1 MTAIL
6 FIIGLISI
14 LGQVVL
20 LRELNV
26 ASFGVELVYI
36 LALGFWLAATALGA
50 LSCRSSRAPRPDLL
64 TIPLL
69 LFAALLP
76 LAVAFARG
84 SRVLAGGVPGA
95 YLPFGEQILTIGITL
110 LPAGFLTGW
119 LFRRAAGFFVKE
131 GRTVAAAYAIES
143 AGGIA
148 GGLLSSLGLHWGVQ
162 NFALALIGALIAAAA
177 PLLITAGA
185 RQSQSRLPAV
195 TLCAILLLCLYQAP
209 ALDGVMTRWNH
220 PSLLR
225 EPGYALMAGSV
236 SLSARQQVS
245 VFVNNALAF
254 ETEGTEAEH
263 FAHLAALQHPRPE
276 RILIL
281 GGGIEGTVAEVLKHG
296 PVAVDY
302 VEVDPA
308 MIGTVREHLSPQR
321 QEPLGKPGVR
331 IITDDPRRFLQA
343 EGRYDL
349 ILIGMP
355 EPSSGQAN
363 RFYTLEFFKLCRDRL
378 KPDGIVALKI
388 QAAENRWTPQMTERA
403 LSIHGALLSVFGN
416 VLIIP
421 GDTDVVT
428 ASSVSLP
435 SDPQVL
441 IERLRSRGIR
451 SRLISEPFIRY
462 LLTNDRFSE
471 VGETVRTRTAPLNTD
486 RRPICYQ
493 LTSLLW
499 LSKFYPAL
507 TGLSFGEIE
516 SLMKEKRTWI
526 AAAAGLAADPL
537 FHCPHETLL
546 ARDSPR
552 GGCGVCRHGSR
563 DGADPAIPDPSR
575 RPVPRPGA
583 SHHGLHAR
591 PDCRL
596 LRRRRGGPRQEPVP
610 HTRPEMGDRLC
621 RRLHAPRDPC
631 LLPGPDRP
639 VYGSRRNGG
648 AARGGGFSRGGRLCL
663 CKLQEGAGSGK
674 GDLAPLCSRSL
685 RRLPR
690 LRCREPLH
698 GAAHRHG
705 HDGSR
710 DGHPVARWPCC
721 SYSRCAAGR
730 RDSD

>member
-6 FIIGLISI
+6 FIVGLISI

-50 LSCRSSRAPRPDLL
+50 LSCRSSRASRPDLL
-64 TIPLL
+64 AIPLL

-76 LAVAFARG
+76 LAMAFARG
-84 SRVLAGGVPGA
+84 NRVLLGAVPGA

-119 LFRRAAGFFVKE
+119 LFRRSAGFFVSG

-143 AGGIA
+143 AGGVA

-162 NFALALIGALIAAAA
+162 NFALALAGSLIAAAA
-177 PLLITAGA
+177 PLLIATGA
-185 RQSQSRLPAV
+185 QKSRSRLASIA
-195 TLCAILLLCLYQAP
+195 LCGILLPCLYLAP
-209 ALDGVMTRWNH
+209 VLDSAMTRWNH
-220 PSLLR
+220 PALLESRDTPYGRVSITQR
-225 EPGYALMAGSV
+225 EA
-236 SLSARQQVS
+236 QVS

-263 FAHLAALQHPRPE
+263 FAHLAALQHPKPD

-296 PVAVDY
+296 PATVDC
-302 VEVDPA
+302 VEIDPA
-308 MIGTVREHLSPQR
+308 MMGTVRAHLPPQR
-321 QEPLGKPGVR
+321 QAPLDRPGVR
-331 IITDDPRRFLQA
+331 IIADDPRRFLQA
-343 EGRYDL
+343 EGLYDL

-363 RFYTLEFFKLCRDRL
+363 RFYTLEFFKLCRERL
-378 KPDGIVALKI
+378 KADGIVALRI

-403 LSIHGALLSVFGN
+403 LSIRGALLSVFGH

-428 ASSVSLP
+428 ASPAALS

-441 IERLRSRGIR
+441 IERFRARGLQ
-451 SRLISEPFIRY
+451 SRLISEFFIRY

-471 VGETVRTRTAPLNTD
+471 VGETLRTRTAPVNTD

-493 LTSLLW
+493 LTALLW

-516 SLMKEKRTWI
+516 VLVKGKGTWI
-526 AAAAGLAADPL
+526 AAAAGLLLAL
-537 FHCPHETLL
+537 FFIARTRPSWRGTLL
-546 ARDSPR
+546 V
-552 GGCGVCRHGSR
+552 GVAGFAGMVLETVLILQYQTRHGVLYR
-563 DGADPAIPDPSR
+563 DLGILITAFMLGLTAGALA
-575 RPVPRPGA
+575 VA
-583 SHHGLHAR
+583 A
-591 PDCRL
+591 
-596 LRRRRGGPRQEPVP
+596 
-610 HTRPEMGDRLC
+610 
-621 RRLHAPRDPC
+621 
-631 LLPGPDRP
+631 
-639 VYGSRRNGG
+639 
-648 AARGGGFSRGGRLCL
+648 AARGKSRYRTLARQWGLGFV
-663 CKLQEGAGSGK
+663 AGFVLLGT
-674 GDLAPLCSRSL
+674 LAFFQ
-685 RRLPR
+685 
-690 LRCREPLH
+690 
-698 GAAHRHG
+698 
-705 HDGSR
+705 
-710 DGHPVARWPCC
+710 ARIGLFTGLAETAGLLA
-721 SYSRCAAGR
+721 AAGFLVAGVFAYASFR
-730 RDSD
+730 RVPDPEKVISPLYAADLFGGCLGSIAASLLLVPLAGMDVTAAAMVGLVLLALLLI

>member
-50 LSCRSSRAPRPDLL
+50 LSCRSSRASRPDRLA
-64 TIPLL
+64 IPLL
-69 LFAALLP
+69 LFSALLP

-84 SRVLAGGVPGA
+84 NRVLFGGVPGA

-119 LFRRAAGFFVKE
+119 LFRRSAGFFVSE
-131 GRTVAAAYAIES
+131 GRTVAAAYALES
-143 AGGIA
+143 AGGVA

-162 NFALALIGALIAAAA
+162 NFALALTGSLIAAAA
-177 PLLITAGA
+177 PLLIATGA
-185 RQSQSRLPAV
+185 QKNRSRPAAIIF
-195 TLCAILLLCLYQAP
+195 CGILLPCLYLAP
-209 ALDGVMTRWNH
+209 ALDGAMTRWNH
-220 PSLLR
+220 PSLLESRDTPYGRVSITQR
-225 EPGYALMAGSV
+225 ES
-236 SLSARQQVS
+236 QVS

-263 FAHLAALQHPRPE
+263 FAHLAALQHPKPD

-296 PVAVDY
+296 ATTVDY
-302 VEVDPA
+302 VEIDPV
-308 MIGTVREHLSPQR
+308 MIGTVRAHLPPQR
-321 QEPLGKPGVR
+321 QAPLDNPGVR
-331 IITDDPRRFLQA
+331 IIAEDPRRFLQA
-343 EGRYDL
+343 EGLYDL

-378 KPDGIVALKI
+378 KADGIVALRI

-403 LSIHGALLSVFGN
+403 LSIHGALLSVFGH

-428 ASSVSLP
+428 ASPAALS

-441 IERLRSRGIR
+441 IERFRARGLQ
-451 SRLISEPFIRY
+451 SRLISEFFIRY
-462 LLTNDRFSE
+462 LLTNDRFAE
-471 VGETVRTRTAPLNTD
+471 VAETLRTRTAPVNTD

-493 LTSLLW
+493 LTALLW

-516 SLMKEKRTWI
+516 GLVKDRWTWI
-526 AAAAGLAADPL
+526 AATAGLLLALL
-537 FHCPHETLL
+537 FIARTRPSWRGTLL
-546 ARDSPR
+546 V
-552 GGCGVCRHGSR
+552 GVAGFAGMVLETVLILQYQTRHGVLFR
-563 DGADPAIPDPSR
+563 DLGILITAFMLGLTAGALA
-575 RPVPRPGA
+575 VA
-583 SHHGLHAR
+583 A
-591 PDCRL
+591 
-596 LRRRRGGPRQEPVP
+596 
-610 HTRPEMGDRLC
+610 
-621 RRLHAPRDPC
+621 
-631 LLPGPDRP
+631 
-639 VYGSRRNGG
+639 
-648 AARGGGFSRGGRLCL
+648 AARGMSRYRTLARQWGLGFV
-663 CKLQEGAGSGK
+663 AGFVLLGT
-674 GDLAPLCSRSL
+674 LA
-685 RRLPR
+685 
-690 LRCREPLH
+690 
-698 GAAHRHG
+698 
-705 HDGSR
+705 
-710 DGHPVARWPCC
+710 VFQARIGLFTGLAETAGLLA
-721 SYSRCAAGR
+721 AAGFLVAGVFAYASFR
-730 RDSD
+730 RVPDPEKMISPLYAADLFGGCLGSIAASLLLVPLAGMDMTAAAMVGLALAALLLI

>member
-1 MTAIL
+1 MTALL

-50 LSCRSSRAPRPDLL
+50 LLCRSTRAPRPDLL

-95 YLPFGEQILTIGITL
+95 YLPFGEQIMTIGITL
-110 LPAGFLTGW
+110 LPAGFITGW
-119 LFRRAAGFFVKE
+119 LFRRAAGVFVKE

-148 GGLLSSLGLHWGVQ
+148 GGFLSSLGLHWGVQ

-177 PLLITAGA
+177 PVLITAGA

-209 ALDGVMTRWNH
+209 ALDGEMTRWNH
-220 PSLLR
+220 PSLLQSQDTPYGRISITQR
-225 EPGYALMAGSV
+225 E
-236 SLSARQQVS
+236 QQVS

-296 PVAVDY
+296 PIAVDY

-308 MIGTVREHLSPQR
+308 MIGTVREHLSPQG

-363 RFYTLEFFKLCRDRL
+363 RFYTLEFFKLCRDRM

-428 ASSVSLP
+428 ASLVSLP

-441 IERLRSRGIR
+441 VERLRSRGIR

-493 LTSLLW
+493 LTALLW

-507 TGLSFGEIE
+507 TALSFGEIE

-526 AAAAGLAADPL
+526 AAAAGLLLIL
-537 FHCPHETLL
+537 FVFARMRPSWRGTLL
-546 ARDSPR
+546 V
-552 GGCGVCRHGSR
+552 GVAGFAGMVFETVLILQYQTRHGVLYR
-563 DGADPAIPDPSR
+563 DL
-575 RPVPRPGA
+575 
-583 SHHGLHAR
+583 GLLITAFMIG
-591 PDCRL
+591 L
-596 LRRRRGGPRQEPVP
+596 
-610 HTRPEMGDRLC
+610 T
-621 RRLHAPRDPC
+621 A
-631 LLPGPDRP
+631 
-639 VYGSRRNGG
+639 GSFAVAA
-648 AARGGGFSRGGRLCL
+648 AARGKSRYRTLARKWGIGFV
-663 CKLQEGAGSGK
+663 AGFMLLGSLAFFQTRIGLFT
-674 GDLAPLCSRSL
+674 DLAETAGLLAAVGFLVAGVFAYASFRRVPDQEKAISPLYAADLFGGCLGSVAASL
-685 RRLPR
+685 LMV
-690 LRCREPLH
+690 PLI
-698 GAAHRHG
+698 GMDLTAAAMVIL
-705 HDGSR
+705 SL
-710 DGHPVARWPCC
+710 
-721 SYSRCAAGR
+721 AALLLV
-730 RDSD
+730 

>member
-1 MTAIL
+1 MKAVL

-50 LSCRSSRAPRPDLL
+50 LFCRSTRAPRPGLL

-76 LAVAFARG
+76 LAVAFARA
-84 SRVLAGGVPGA
+84 SRFLAGGVPGA
-95 YLPFGEQILTIGITL
+95 YLPFGEQIITIGITL
-110 LPAGFLTGW
+110 LPAGFITGW
-119 LFRRAAGFFVKE
+119 LFRRAAGFFVSE

-185 RQSQSRLPAV
+185 KHSRSTLPAIA
-195 TLCAILLLCLYQAP
+195 LCGIFLLCIYQAP
-209 ALDGVMTRWNH
+209 ALDGMMTRWNH
-220 PSLLR
+220 PSLLQSKDSPYGRISITQR
-225 EPGYALMAGSV
+225 EEQL
-236 SLSARQQVS
+236 S
-245 VFVNNALAF
+245 VFLNDALAF

-263 FAHLAALQHPRPE
+263 FAHLAALQHPQPE

-296 PVAVDY
+296 PAAIDY
-302 VEVDPA
+302 VEVDPVL
-308 MIGTVREHLSPQR
+308 IGTVRNHLSPQR

-343 EGRYDL
+343 ADGRYDL

-355 EPSSGQAN
+355 EPSSGQTN
-363 RFYTLEFFKLCRDRL
+363 RFFTLEFFQLCRDRL
-378 KPDGIVALKI
+378 KPDGIVAMRL

-403 LSIHGALLSVFGN
+403 LSIHGALFSVFGN

-428 ASSVSLP
+428 ASLVSLP
-435 SDPQVL
+435 SDPEVL

-471 VGETVRTRTAPLNTD
+471 VEQTVRTHTAPLNTD
-486 RRPICYQ
+486 TRPICYQ
-493 LTSLLW
+493 LTALLW

-516 SLMKEKRTWI
+516 SLIKEKRTWI
-526 AAAAGLAADPL
+526 AAAAGLLLIL
-537 FHCPHETLL
+537 FFIARSRPSWRRTLL
-546 ARDSPR
+546 V
-552 GGCGVCRHGSR
+552 GVAGFAGMVLETVLILQYQTRHGVLYR
-563 DGADPAIPDPSR
+563 DLGILITAFMLGLTAGALVVA
-575 RPVPRPGA
+575 A
-583 SHHGLHAR
+583 
-591 PDCRL
+591 
-596 LRRRRGGPRQEPVP
+596 
-610 HTRPEMGDRLC
+610 
-621 RRLHAPRDPC
+621 
-631 LLPGPDRP
+631 
-639 VYGSRRNGG
+639 
-648 AARGGGFSRGGRLCL
+648 AARGKSRYRTIGRQWGVGFMAGFMLLGTLAFFQARIGRFAELA
-663 CKLQEGAGSGK
+663 ETAGL
-674 GDLAPLCSRSL
+674 LAAAGFLVAGVFAYASL
-685 RRLPR
+685 RGAPDQ
-690 LRCREPLH
+690 EKAISPLY
-698 GAAHRHG
+698 AADLFG
-705 HDGSR
+705 GCLGS
-710 DGHPVARWPCC
+710 VAASLFMVPLIGMDMT
-721 SYSRCAAGR
+721 AAGMVIL
-730 RDSD
+730 SLVAVLLI

>member
-1 MTAIL
+1 MKAVL

-50 LSCRSSRAPRPDLL
+50 LFCRSNRAPRPGLL

-95 YLPFGEQILTIGITL
+95 YLPFGEQIITIGITL
-110 LPAGFLTGW
+110 LPAGFITGW
-119 LFRRAAGFFVKE
+119 LFRRAAGFFVSK

-185 RQSQSRLPAV
+185 KQSQSRLPAV
-195 TLCAILLLCLYQAP
+195 TLCAILLLCLNQAP
-209 ALDGVMTRWNH
+209 ALDGMMTRWNH
-220 PSLLR
+220 PSLLQSKDSPYGRISITQR
-225 EPGYALMAGSV
+225 EEQL
-236 SLSARQQVS
+236 S
-245 VFVNNALAF
+245 VFFNDALAF

-263 FAHLAALQHPRPE
+263 FAHLAALQHPLPE

-296 PVAVDY
+296 PAAVDY
-302 VEVDPA
+302 VEVDPVL
-308 MIGTVREHLSPQR
+308 IGTVRDHLSPQR

-343 EGRYDL
+343 DGRYDL

-363 RFYTLEFFKLCRDRL
+363 RFYTLEFFQLCRDRL
-378 KPDGIVALKI
+378 KPDGIVALRL
-388 QAAENRWTPQMTERA
+388 QTTENRWTPQMTERA
-403 LSIHGALLSVFGN
+403 LSIRGALFSVFGN

-421 GDTDVVT
+421 GDMDVVT
-428 ASSVSLP
+428 ASPVSLP
-435 SDPQVL
+435 SNPEVL

-471 VGETVRTRTAPLNTD
+471 VEQTVRTRTAPLNTD
-486 RRPICYQ
+486 TRPICYQ
-493 LTSLLW
+493 LTALLW

-507 TGLSFGEIE
+507 SGLSFGEIE
-516 SLMKEKRTWI
+516 SLMKGKRTWI
-526 AAAAGLAADPL
+526 AAAAGLLLIPFFIARSRPSWRR
-537 FHCPHETLL
+537 TLL
-546 ARDSPR
+546 V
-552 GGCGVCRHGSR
+552 GVAGFAGMVLETVLILQYQTRHGVLYR
-563 DGADPAIPDPSR
+563 DLGILITAFMLGLTAGALVVA
-575 RPVPRPGA
+575 A
-583 SHHGLHAR
+583 
-591 PDCRL
+591 
-596 LRRRRGGPRQEPVP
+596 
-610 HTRPEMGDRLC
+610 
-621 RRLHAPRDPC
+621 
-631 LLPGPDRP
+631 
-639 VYGSRRNGG
+639 
-648 AARGGGFSRGGRLCL
+648 AARGKSRYRTIGRKWGVGFMAGFMLLGTLAFFQARIGRFAELA
-663 CKLQEGAGSGK
+663 ETAGL
-674 GDLAPLCSRSL
+674 LAAAGFLVAGVFAYASL
-685 RRLPR
+685 RGAPDQ
-690 LRCREPLH
+690 EKAISPLY
-698 GAAHRHG
+698 AADLFG
-705 HDGSR
+705 GCLGS
-710 DGHPVARWPCC
+710 VAASLFMVPLIGMDMT
-721 SYSRCAAGR
+721 AAGMVIL
-730 RDSD
+730 SLVAVLLV

>member
-1 MTAIL
+1 MTALL

-14 LGQVVL
+14 LSQVVL

-50 LSCRSSRAPRPDLL
+50 LLCRSTRSPRPDLL

-69 LFAALLP
+69 LFATLLP
-76 LAVAFARG
+76 LAVAFSRG

-95 YLPFGEQILTIGITL
+95 YLPFGEQIITIGITL
-110 LPAGFLTGW
+110 LPAGFITGW
-119 LFRRAAGFFVKE
+119 LFRRAAGVFVKE
-131 GRTVAAAYAIES
+131 GRSVAAAYSIES

-148 GGLLSSLGLHWGVQ
+148 GGFLSSLGLHWGVQ

-185 RQSQSRLPAV
+185 RQSQSRFPAV

-220 PSLLR
+220 PSLLQSQDTPYGRISITQR
-225 EPGYALMAGSV
+225 E
-236 SLSARQQVS
+236 QQVS

-308 MIGTVREHLSPQR
+308 MIGTVREHLSPQG
-321 QEPLGKPGVR
+321 QEPLRKPGVR

-363 RFYTLEFFKLCRDRL
+363 RFYTLEFFKLCRDRM

-428 ASSVSLP
+428 ASLVSLP
-435 SDPQVL
+435 SDPQILVD
-441 IERLRSRGIR
+441 RLRSRGIR

-471 VGETVRTRTAPLNTD
+471 VGETVQTRTAPLNTD

-493 LTSLLW
+493 LTALLW

-507 TGLSFGEIE
+507 TALSFGEIE

-526 AAAAGLAADPL
+526 AAAAGLLLIL
-537 FHCPHETLL
+537 FVFARMRPSWRGTLL
-546 ARDSPR
+546 V
-552 GGCGVCRHGSR
+552 GVAGFAGMVFETVLILQYQTRHGVLYR
-563 DGADPAIPDPSR
+563 DLGILITAFMI
-575 RPVPRPGA
+575 
-583 SHHGLHAR
+583 GLTA
-591 PDCRL
+591 
-596 LRRRRGGPRQEPVP
+596 
-610 HTRPEMGDRLC
+610 
-621 RRLHAPRDPC
+621 
-631 LLPGPDRP
+631 
-639 VYGSRRNGG
+639 GSFAVAA
-648 AARGGGFSRGGRLCL
+648 AARGKSRYRTLARKWGIGFV
-663 CKLQEGAGSGK
+663 AGFILLGTLAFFQTRISLFT
-674 GDLAPLCSRSL
+674 DLAETAGLL
-685 RRLPR
+685 
-690 LRCREPLH
+690 
-698 GAAHRHG
+698 A
-705 HDGSR
+705 
-710 DGHPVARWPCC
+710 
-721 SYSRCAAGR
+721 AAGFLVAGVFAYASFR
-730 RDSD
+730 RVPDQEKAISPLYAADLFGGCLGSVAASLFMVPLFGMDLTAAAMVILSLAALLLV

>member
-6 FIIGLISI
+6 FIVGLISI

-50 LSCRSSRAPRPDLL
+50 LSCRSSRAARPGLL
-64 TIPLL
+64 AIPLL

-84 SRVLAGGVPGA
+84 SRILAGGVPGA
-95 YLPFGEQILTIGITL
+95 YLPFGEQILTIAITL

-119 LFRRAAGFFVKE
+119 LFRQAAGFFVSE

-162 NFALALIGALIAAAA
+162 NFVLALTGSLIAAAA

-185 RQSQSRLPAV
+185 RQSRSRLPAV

-209 ALDGVMTRWNH
+209 ALDDMMTRWNH
-220 PSLLR
+220 PSLLESRDTPYGRISITQR
-225 EPGYALMAGSV
+225 EA
-236 SLSARQQVS
+236 QVS
-245 VFVNNALAF
+245 VFMNNALAF

-308 MIGTVREHLSPQR
+308 MLGTVREHLSLQR

-331 IITDDPRRFLQA
+331 IITDDPRRFLRE

-363 RFYTLEFFKLCRDRL
+363 RFYTLEFFKMCRDRL
-378 KPDGIVALKI
+378 KPDGIVALRI
-388 QAAENRWTPQMTERA
+388 QAAENSWTPQMTERA
-403 LSIHGALLSVFGN
+403 LSIHGALFSAFGH

-428 ASSVSLP
+428 ASPVTLP
-435 SDPQVL
+435 SDPEVL

-451 SRLISEPFIRY
+451 SRLVSEPFIRY

-486 RRPICYQ
+486 QRPICYQ

-507 TGLSFGEIE
+507 TGLSLGEIE
-516 SLMKEKRTWI
+516 SLMKANWTWI
-526 AAAAGLAADPL
+526 AAASGMLLIL
-537 FHCPHETLL
+537 FFIARVRPSWRGTLL
-546 ARDSPR
+546 VGFA
-552 GGCGVCRHGSR
+552 GFAGMVLETVLILQYQTRHGVLYR
-563 DGADPAIPDPSR
+563 DLGLLITAFMLGLTAGALTVA
-575 RPVPRPGA
+575 
-583 SHHGLHAR
+583 
-591 PDCRL
+591 
-596 LRRRRGGPRQEPVP
+596 
-610 HTRPEMGDRLC
+610 T
-621 RRLHAPRDPC
+621 
-631 LLPGPDRP
+631 
-639 VYGSRRNGG
+639 
-648 AARGGGFSRGGRLCL
+648 AARGKSRYRTLVRKWGIGFV
-663 CKLQEGAGSGK
+663 AGFMLLGTLAFFRARI
-674 GDLAPLCSRSL
+674 GLFTDLAETAGLLAAVGFLVAGVFAYASFRRVPDPEKVISPLYAADLFGGCLGSIAASL
-685 RRLPR
+685 FMV
-690 LRCREPLH
+690 PLI
-698 GAAHRHG
+698 GMDMTAAAMVG
-705 HDGSR
+705 LALLALLL
-710 DGHPVARWPCC
+710 V
-721 SYSRCAAGR
+721 
-730 RDSD
+730 

>member
-1 MTAIL
+1 MTVIL

-50 LSCRSSRAPRPDLL
+50 LSCRSSRAPRPGLL

-84 SRVLAGGVPGA
+84 SRVFAGGVPGA
-95 YLPFGEQILTIGITL
+95 YLPFGEQIVTIGITL
-110 LPAGFLTGW
+110 LPAGFITGW
-119 LFRRAAGFFVKE
+119 LFRRAAGFFVSE
-131 GRTVAAAYAIES
+131 GRTLAAAYAIES

-162 NFALALIGALIAAAA
+162 NFVLALTGALIAAAA
-177 PLLITAGA
+177 PLLIAAGA

-195 TLCAILLLCLYQAP
+195 TLCAILLLCLTQAP
-209 ALDGVMTRWNH
+209 ALDGMMTRWNH
-220 PSLLR
+220 PSLLESRDTPYGRISITER
-225 EPGYALMAGSV
+225 EA
-236 SLSARQQVS
+236 QVS
-245 VFVNNALAF
+245 VFMNNALAF

-321 QEPLGKPGVR
+321 QEPLGRPGVR

-355 EPSSGQAN
+355 EPASGQAN

-378 KPDGIVALKI
+378 KPEGIVALKI

-403 LSIHGALLSVFGN
+403 LSIRGALFSVYGN

-421 GDTDVVT
+421 GETDVVT
-428 ASSVSLP
+428 ASPVSLP

-462 LLTNDRFSE
+462 LLTNDRFTE

-493 LTSLLW
+493 LTALLW

-507 TGLSFGEIE
+507 IGLSLGEIE
-516 SLMKEKRTWI
+516 SLMIEKWIWI
-526 AAAAGLAADPL
+526 AAAAGMPL
-537 FHCPHETLL
+537 ILFFIARMRPSWRGTLL
-546 ARDSPR
+546 V
-552 GGCGVCRHGSR
+552 GV
-563 DGADPAIPDPSR
+563 A
-575 RPVPRPGA
+575 
-583 SHHGLHAR
+583 
-591 PDCRL
+591 
-596 LRRRRGGPRQEPVP
+596 
-610 HTRPEMGDRLC
+610 
-621 RRLHAPRDPC
+621 
-631 LLPGPDRP
+631 
-639 VYGSRRNGG
+639 
-648 AARGGGFSRGGRLCL
+648 GF
-663 CKLQEGAGSGK
+663 AGMV
-674 GDLAPLCSRSL
+674 LETVLILSL
-685 RRLPR
+685 I
-690 LRCREPLH
+690 H
-698 GAAHRHG
+698 I
-705 HDGSR
+705 
-710 DGHPVARWPCC
+710 
-721 SYSRCAAGR
+721 
-730 RDSD
+730 

>member
-50 LSCRSSRAPRPDLL
+50 LSCRSARAPRPGLL
-64 TIPLL
+64 AIPLL

-95 YLPFGEQILTIGITL
+95 YLPFGEQIITIGITL
-110 LPAGFLTGW
+110 LPAGFITGW
-119 LFRRAAGFFVKE
+119 LFRRAAGFFVSE

-143 AGGIA
+143 AGGLA

-185 RQSQSRLPAV
+185 KQSRSRLPAV

-209 ALDGVMTRWNH
+209 ALDGMMTRWNH
-220 PSLLR
+220 PSLLESKDTPYGRISITQR
-225 EPGYALMAGSV
+225 E
-236 SLSARQQVS
+236 QQVS

-308 MIGTVREHLSPQR
+308 MIGTVRDHLSPQR

-343 EGRYDL
+343 DGRYDL

-363 RFYTLEFFKLCRDRL
+363 RFYTLEFFQLCRDRL
-378 KPDGIVALKI
+378 KPDGIVALRL
-388 QAAENRWTPQMTERA
+388 QASENRWTPQMTERA
-403 LSIHGALLSVFGN
+403 LSIHGALFSVFGN

-428 ASSVSLP
+428 ASPVSLP

-486 RRPICYQ
+486 TRPICYQ
-493 LTSLLW
+493 LTALLW

-516 SLMKEKRTWI
+516 SLMKGKRTWI
-526 AAAAGLAADPL
+526 AAAAGLLLIL
-537 FHCPHETLL
+537 FFIARMRPSWRRTLL
-546 ARDSPR
+546 V
-552 GGCGVCRHGSR
+552 GVAGFAGMVLETVLILQYQTRHGVLYR
-563 DGADPAIPDPSR
+563 DLGILITAFML
-575 RPVPRPGA
+575 
-583 SHHGLHAR
+583 GLTAGSFAVAAAAR
-591 PDCRL
+591 
-596 LRRRRGGPRQEPVP
+596 GKIPVP
-610 HTRPEMGDRLC
+610 HNRPEMGGRLHG
-621 RRLHAPRDPC
+621 RPHAPRDPC
-631 LLPGPDRP
+631 LLPGPNRP
-639 VYGSRRNGG
+639 VRGTCRNGG
-648 AARGGGFSRGGRLCL
+648 PARCGGLSRGGRLCL
-663 CKLQEGAGSGK
+663 CKPPGGPDQEKAISPLYAADLFGGCLGSVAASLFMVPLIGMDMTAAAMV
-674 GDLAPLCSRSL
+674 GLAL
-685 RRLPR
+685 
-690 LRCREPLH
+690 
-698 GAAHRHG
+698 AA
-705 HDGSR
+705 
-710 DGHPVARWPCC
+710 VLLI
-721 SYSRCAAGR
+721 
-730 RDSD
+730 

>member
-6 FIIGLISI
+6 FMIGLISI

-50 LSCRSSRAPRPDLL
+50 LSCRSARAPRTDLVA
-64 TIPLL
+64 IPLL

-84 SRVLAGGVPGA
+84 NRILFGGVPGA
-95 YLPFGEQILTIGITL
+95 YLPFGEQILTISITL

-119 LFRRAAGFFVKE
+119 LFRRAAGFFVSE

-143 AGGIA
+143 AGGVA

-177 PLLITAGA
+177 PLLITAGD

-209 ALDGVMTRWNH
+209 VLDGVMTRWNH
-220 PSLLR
+220 PSLLESRDTPYGRISITQR
-225 EPGYALMAGSV
+225 EA
-236 SLSARQQVS
+236 QIS

-254 ETEGTEAEH
+254 ETEGTEAEQ
-263 FAHLAALQHPRPE
+263 FAHLAALQHARPE

-302 VEVDPA
+302 VEVDPVL
-308 MIGTVREHLSPQR
+308 IGTVREHLSPQR

-331 IITDDPRRFLQA
+331 IITDDPRRFLRA

-363 RFYTLEFFKLCRDRL
+363 RFYTLEFFQLCRDRL
-378 KPDGIVALKI
+378 KPDGIVALRL

-403 LSIHGALLSVFGN
+403 LSIHGALFSVFGN

-428 ASSVSLP
+428 ASLVSLP
-435 SDPQVL
+435 GDPQVL
-441 IERLRSRGIR
+441 VERLRSRGIR

-507 TGLSFGEIE
+507 TGLSFGQIE
-516 SLMKEKRTWI
+516 GLMKGKQTWI
-526 AAAAGLAADPL
+526 AAAAGLLLIL
-537 FHCPHETLL
+537 FLIARLRPSWRGTLL
-546 ARDSPR
+546 V
-552 GGCGVCRHGSR
+552 GVAGFAGMVLETVLILQYQTRHGVLYR
-563 DGADPAIPDPSR
+563 DL
-575 RPVPRPGA
+575 
-583 SHHGLHAR
+583 GLLITAFM
-591 PDCRL
+591 L
-596 LRRRRGGPRQEPVP
+596 GL
-610 HTRPEMGDRLC
+610 T
-621 RRLHAPRDPC
+621 A
-631 LLPGPDRP
+631 
-639 VYGSRRNGG
+639 GSFAVAA
-648 AARGGGFSRGGRLCL
+648 AARGKSRYRTLARKWGVGFV
-663 CKLQEGAGSGK
+663 AGFMLLGTLAFFQARI
-674 GDLAPLCSRSL
+674 GLFTDLAETAGLLAAVGFLVAGVFAYASFRRVPDQEKAISPLYAADLCGGCLGSVAASL
-685 RRLPR
+685 ILV
-690 LRCREPLH
+690 PLI
-698 GAAHRHG
+698 GMDMTAAAMVIL
-705 HDGSR
+705 SL
-710 DGHPVARWPCC
+710 VALLLV
-721 SYSRCAAGR
+721 
-730 RDSD
+730 

>member
-1 MTAIL
+1 MTALL

-50 LSCRSSRAPRPDLL
+50 LSCRSSREQRPGLL

-69 LFAALLP
+69 FFAAILP

-95 YLPFGEQILTIGITL
+95 YLPFGEQIITIGITL
-110 LPAGFLTGW
+110 LPAGFVTGW
-119 LFRRAAGFFVKE
+119 LFRRAAGFFVSE

-143 AGGIA
+143 AGGLA

-185 RQSQSRLPAV
+185 RRSRSRLPAV
-195 TLCAILLLCLYQAP
+195 TLCAVLLLCLYQAP
-209 ALDGVMTRWNH
+209 ALDVVMTRWNH
-220 PSLLR
+220 PSLVESRDTPYGRISITQR
-225 EPGYALMAGSV
+225 E
-236 SLSARQQVS
+236 QQVS

-308 MIGTVREHLSPQR
+308 MIGTVRDHLSPQR
-321 QEPLGKPGVR
+321 QEPLGKHGVR
-331 IITDDPRRFLQA
+331 IITDDPRRFLQTH
-343 EGRYDL
+343 GRYDL

-363 RFYTLEFFKLCRDRL
+363 RFYTLEFFQLCRDRL
-378 KPDGIVALKI
+378 KPDGIVALRL
-388 QAAENRWTPQMTERA
+388 QDAENRWTPQMTERA
-403 LSIHGALLSVFGN
+403 LSIRGALFSVFGH

-428 ASSVSLP
+428 ASPVSLP

-471 VGETVRTRTAPLNTD
+471 IGETVQTRTAPLNTD

-499 LSKFYPAL
+499 LSKLYPAL
-507 TGLSFGEIE
+507 TALSFGEIE
-516 SLMKEKRTWI
+516 SLMKGKWPWI
-526 AAAAGLAADPL
+526 AAAAGLLPIL
-537 FHCPHETLL
+537 FFIARLRPSWRRTLL
-546 ARDSPR
+546 V
-552 GGCGVCRHGSR
+552 GVAGFAGMVLETVLILQYQTRHGVLYR
-563 DGADPAIPDPSR
+563 DLGMLITAFML
-575 RPVPRPGA
+575 
-583 SHHGLHAR
+583 GLTA
-591 PDCRL
+591 
-596 LRRRRGGPRQEPVP
+596 
-610 HTRPEMGDRLC
+610 
-621 RRLHAPRDPC
+621 
-631 LLPGPDRP
+631 
-639 VYGSRRNGG
+639 GSFAVAA
-648 AARGGGFSRGGRLCL
+648 AARGKSRYRTIGR
-663 CKLQEGAGSGK
+663 KWGAGFMAGLMLL
-674 GDLAPLCSRSL
+674 GTLAFFQARIGRFAELAETAGLLAAAGFLVAGVFAYASL
-685 RRLPR
+685 RGAPDQ
-690 LRCREPLH
+690 EKAISPLY
-698 GAAHRHG
+698 AADLFG
-705 HDGSR
+705 GCLGS
-710 DGHPVARWPCC
+710 VAASLFMVPLIGMDMT
-721 SYSRCAAGR
+721 AAAMVVL
-730 RDSD
+730 SLLAVLLV

>member
-6 FIIGLISI
+6 FLIGLISI

-36 LALGFWLAATALGA
+36 LSLGFWLAATALGA
-50 LSCRSSRAPRPDLL
+50 LAGRSSDAPRPGLL

-95 YLPFGEQILTIGITL
+95 YLTFGEQIITIGITL
-110 LPAGFLTGW
+110 LPAGFITGW
-119 LFRRAAGFFVKE
+119 LFRRAAGFFVSE

-143 AGGIA
+143 AGGLA

-162 NFALALIGALIAAAA
+162 NFALALVGALIAAAA

-185 RQSQSRLPAV
+185 KRSRSRLPAIA
-195 TLCAILLLCLYQAP
+195 LCGVFLLCLYQAP
-209 ALDGVMTRWNH
+209 ALDGMMTRWNH
-220 PSLLR
+220 PSLLHSQDSPYGRISISQR
-225 EPGYALMAGSV
+225 EE
-236 SLSARQQVS
+236 QVS
-245 VFVNNALAF
+245 VFVNDALAF

-302 VEVDPA
+302 VEIDPA
-308 MIGTVREHLSPQR
+308 MIGTVREHLSPRR

-331 IITDDPRRFLQA
+331 LITDDPRRFLRG

-378 KPDGIVALKI
+378 KADGIVALKI

-403 LSIHGALLSVFGN
+403 LSIHGALVTVFGN

-421 GDTDVVT
+421 GETDVVT
-428 ASSVSLP
+428 ASPVPLP

-486 RRPICYQ
+486 TRPICYQ
-493 LTSLLW
+493 LTTLLW

-516 SLMKEKRTWI
+516 SLMKEERAWI
-526 AAAAGLAADPL
+526 AAAAGLLLILIFIARMRPSWRW
-537 FHCPHETLL
+537 TLL
-546 ARDSPR
+546 V
-552 GGCGVCRHGSR
+552 GVAGFAGMVLETVLILQYQTRHGVLYR
-563 DGADPAIPDPSR
+563 DLGLLITAFMLGLTAGALA
-575 RPVPRPGA
+575 VA
-583 SHHGLHAR
+583 A
-591 PDCRL
+591 
-596 LRRRRGGPRQEPVP
+596 
-610 HTRPEMGDRLC
+610 
-621 RRLHAPRDPC
+621 
-631 LLPGPDRP
+631 
-639 VYGSRRNGG
+639 
-648 AARGGGFSRGGRLCL
+648 AARGKSRYRTLTRKWGIGFV
-663 CKLQEGAGSGK
+663 AGFVILGTLAVFQARI
-674 GDLAPLCSRSL
+674 GLFTDLAETAGLL
-685 RRLPR
+685 
-690 LRCREPLH
+690 
-698 GAAHRHG
+698 A
-705 HDGSR
+705 
-710 DGHPVARWPCC
+710 
-721 SYSRCAAGR
+721 AAGFLVAGVFAYASFMR
-730 RDSD
+730 VPNPEKMISPLYAADLFGGCLGSIAASLFLVPLIGMDMTAAAMVILSLLAVLLV

>member
-1 MTAIL
+1 MKAVL

-50 LSCRSSRAPRPDLL
+50 LFCRSTRAPRPGLL

-76 LAVAFARG
+76 LAVAFARA
-84 SRVLAGGVPGA
+84 SRFLAGGVPGA
-95 YLPFGEQILTIGITL
+95 YLPFGEQIITIGITL
-110 LPAGFLTGW
+110 LPAGFITGW
-119 LFRRAAGFFVKE
+119 LFRRAAGFFVSE

-185 RQSQSRLPAV
+185 KHSRSTLPAIA
-195 TLCAILLLCLYQAP
+195 LCGIFLLCIYQAP
-209 ALDGVMTRWNH
+209 ALDGMMTRWNH
-220 PSLLR
+220 PSLLQSKDSPYGRISITQR
-225 EPGYALMAGSV
+225 EEQL
-236 SLSARQQVS
+236 S
-245 VFVNNALAF
+245 VFLNDALAF
-254 ETEGTEAEH
+254 ETEGTEA
-263 FAHLAALQHPRPE
+263 QPE

-296 PVAVDY
+296 PAAIDY
-302 VEVDPA
+302 VEVDPVL
-308 MIGTVREHLSPQR
+308 IGTVRNHLSPQR

-343 EGRYDL
+343 ADGRYDL

-355 EPSSGQAN
+355 EPSSGQTN
-363 RFYTLEFFKLCRDRL
+363 RFFTLEFFQLCRDRL
-378 KPDGIVALKI
+378 KPDGIVAMRL

-403 LSIHGALLSVFGN
+403 LSIHGALFSVFGN

-428 ASSVSLP
+428 ASLVSLP
-435 SDPQVL
+435 SDPEVL

-471 VGETVRTRTAPLNTD
+471 VEQTVRTHTAPLNTD
-486 RRPICYQ
+486 TRPICYQ
-493 LTSLLW
+493 LTALLW

-516 SLMKEKRTWI
+516 SLIKEKRTWI
-526 AAAAGLAADPL
+526 AAAAGLLLIL
-537 FHCPHETLL
+537 FFIARSRPSWRRTLL
-546 ARDSPR
+546 V
-552 GGCGVCRHGSR
+552 GVAGFAGMVLETVLILQYQTRHGVLYR
-563 DGADPAIPDPSR
+563 DLGILITAFMLGLTAGALVVA
-575 RPVPRPGA
+575 A
-583 SHHGLHAR
+583 
-591 PDCRL
+591 
-596 LRRRRGGPRQEPVP
+596 
-610 HTRPEMGDRLC
+610 
-621 RRLHAPRDPC
+621 
-631 LLPGPDRP
+631 
-639 VYGSRRNGG
+639 
-648 AARGGGFSRGGRLCL
+648 AARGKSRYRTIGRKWGVGFMAGFMLLGTLAFFQARIGRFAELA
-663 CKLQEGAGSGK
+663 ETAGL
-674 GDLAPLCSRSL
+674 LAAAGFLVAGVFAYASL
-685 RRLPR
+685 RGAPDQ
-690 LRCREPLH
+690 EKAISPLY
-698 GAAHRHG
+698 AADLFG
-705 HDGSR
+705 GCLGS
-710 DGHPVARWPCC
+710 VAASLFMVPLIGMDMT
-721 SYSRCAAGR
+721 AAGMVIL
-730 RDSD
+730 SLVAVLLI